1 MQNVDDNDG
10 HLSEEEAPPGM
21 PIFTTANCKPL
32 DVDTVVD
39 ILKNSEKYSS
49 IACNTIPADPKAG
62 NVFLFVPR
70 SEGDQGEHYVKS
82 NRDNL

>member
-1 MQNVDDNDG
+1 MKSVEDSEHQLSDD
-10 HLSEEEAPPGM
+10 EAPPGM

-49 IACNTIPADPKAG
+49 IACNIIPADPKAG
-62 NVFLFVPR
+62 NVFLFVPK
-70 SEGDQGEHYVKS
+70 SEGDQGE
-82 NRDNL
+82 

>member
-1 MQNVDDNDG
+1 MKSVDD
-10 HLSEEEAPPGM
+10 SEEHFLDEEAPPGM

-39 ILKNSEKYSS
+39 ILRNSERYSS

-62 NVFLFVPR
+62 NVFLFIPKCDA
-70 SEGDQGEHYVKS
+70 EQGKKLHVY
-82 NRDNL
+82 